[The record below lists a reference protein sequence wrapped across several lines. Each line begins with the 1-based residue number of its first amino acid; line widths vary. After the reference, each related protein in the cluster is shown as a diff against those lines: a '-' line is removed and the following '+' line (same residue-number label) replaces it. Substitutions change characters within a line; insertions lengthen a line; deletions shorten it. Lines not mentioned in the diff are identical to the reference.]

1 MSNSERKSI
10 NPLVMSVMIRLRSV
24 GLSPPT
30 LSFFVILAILPLF
43 IRSEYTLRLLVVGL
57 LLGSQAMAFSF
68 TLSSIDIINFG
79 FAAFCGVGAYTSALL
94 AINLGISPWIGFI
107 AGAIVAAVLG
117 LGVGVLTLRLRGLF
131 AACMAWFLGLTLQ
144 SLAAVLV
151 DLTRGYLGLPV
162 PFLLDVASSRPY
174 YYIILPIAILTYV
187 VLQGLDQSN
196 IGLACRAI
204 GQNTEAAKA
213 SGVNPTKYKVINFTV
228 SCALAGVLGVFH
240 AHFVGVLTPEI
251 MGTTH
256 TTEVLALAYIGGRTS
271 LWGGLLAALV
281 IIPVFEYLRSIVMEV
296 RFIIYGLL
304 LISVMIFYPEGLT
317 GLVRAAGRL
326 AVKLIGK
333 WRQGTGAQK

>member
-10 NPLVMSVMIRLRSV
+10 NPLMMSVMIRLRSV

-251 MGTTH
+251 MATTH